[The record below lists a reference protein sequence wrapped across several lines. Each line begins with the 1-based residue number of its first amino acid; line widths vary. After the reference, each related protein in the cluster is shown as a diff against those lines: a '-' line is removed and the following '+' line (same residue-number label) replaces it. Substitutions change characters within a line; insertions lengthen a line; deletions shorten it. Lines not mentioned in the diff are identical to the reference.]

1 MKKPGSWSTIESARR
16 ADRPGP
22 GPGPG
27 TGTGTGAEIA
37 ARRRPVVPS
46 AIRLL
51 VWLCVPVLLAGPAA
65 AQKAPETVAQ
75 TIERQETAY
84 SQTFV
89 TGDRAAAERLLAA
102 DFTGVNS
109 QGRPYDR
116 ATILAAIAKTPHQV
130 SARIDTFTVRV
141 HGGVAIA
148 LGTETDTGPGKD
160 DIEHRIWLDTWLRG
174 VDGWKLI
181 ASSEMTPAQK

>member
-1 MKKPGSWSTIESARR
+1 MKNPGSWLTIESARR
-16 ADRPGP
+16 AGRA
-22 GPGPG
+22 G
-27 TGTGTGAEIA
+27 TRADLA
-37 ARRRPVVPS
+37 ARRRPLTTS
-46 AIRLL
+46 AIRPLAWLCLSVLL
-51 VWLCVPVLLAGPAA
+51 VGPAA

-116 ATILAAIAKTPHQV
+116 AAILAIIGRTPLQI
-130 SARIDTFTVRV
+130 SAHIDTFTVHV
-141 HGGVAIA
+141 HGRVAVA

-160 DIEHRIWLDTWLRG
+160 EIEHRIWLDTWLRG

>member
-16 ADRPGP
+16 ADRA
-22 GPGPG
+22 
-27 TGTGTGAEIA
+27 GTGTGADVA
-37 ARRRPVVPS
+37 ARRRPVAPS
-46 AIRLL
+46 AIRPLA
-51 VWLCVPVLLAGPAA
+51 WLCVSVLLVGPAA
-65 AQKAPETVAQ
+65 AHKAPETVAQ

-102 DFTGVNS
+102 DFAGVNS
-109 QGRPYDR
+109 KGRPYDR
-116 ATILAAIAKTPHQV
+116 AAILAAIAGTPHLV
-130 SARIDTFTVRV
+130 SAHIDTFTMRMY
-141 HGGVAIA
+141 GRVAIA

-160 DIEHRIWLDTWLRG
+160 DVEHRIWLDTWLRG